1 MKHWTLPPLLTKVVM
16 SLVFCLMG
24 RAADDLRPVK
34 DATMLACTGA
44 VRLTE
49 ATVAAEETM
58 EEAISF
64 KLNLL
69 AF

>member
-1 MKHWTLPPLLTKVVM
+1 M
-16 SLVFCLMG
+16 SLVFWLMG
-24 RAADDLRPVK
+24 KAADDLRPVK
-34 DATMLACTGA
+34 GATMLACAGA